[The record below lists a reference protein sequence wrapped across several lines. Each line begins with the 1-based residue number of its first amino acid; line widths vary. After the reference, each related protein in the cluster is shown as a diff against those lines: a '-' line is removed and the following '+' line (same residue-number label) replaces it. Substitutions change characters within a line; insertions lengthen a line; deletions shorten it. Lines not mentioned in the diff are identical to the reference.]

1 MTPSYEDSR
10 DVAVA
15 ALHRALTGI
24 IAELAAYPTPIA
36 GCDVQYTHL
45 LAERGRLSRALAALE
60 EEVFIPTPRTLFAG
74 TGVESR

>member
-1 MTPSYEDSR
+1 MTAAYEDSR
-10 DVAVA
+10 DAAVA
-15 ALHRALTGI
+15 ALRRALSE
-24 IAELAAYPTPIA
+24 IAAEMAAYPTPIA

-74 TGVESR
+74 AGVESR